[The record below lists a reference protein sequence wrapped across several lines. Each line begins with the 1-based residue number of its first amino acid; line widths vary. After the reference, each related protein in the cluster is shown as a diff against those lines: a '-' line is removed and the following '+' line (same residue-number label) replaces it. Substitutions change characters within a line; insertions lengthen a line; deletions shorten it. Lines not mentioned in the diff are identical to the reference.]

1 MQVGN
6 IAQPPRIWNVAL
18 APPASATPTFS
29 SFAPQEALHHY
40 LGFMEAFQQMQGAWS
55 SFGGASPISLSPATA
70 SSAPSASQLSG
81 GVDLGPRVEELRRH
95 WVQVL
100 PEAFLNAPETNS
112 EGLSMITMDG
122 RRVPYSPETKG
133 RSVYLDVNTHYP
145 VAGQDGIDKYWEART
160 ADGLDYSKLAVPLMG
175 AEGDRYNDDVVRRLA
190 IDGTSS
196 EIFPA
201 EHLRDNIPA
210 STKRRVDLT
219 YTYSALNSH
228 DSPLHKNAT
237 AEEKQNLHEAGKFA
251 IASATFLES
260 GGKFDDQALDRFLSE
275 QLEVDASKLKTGD
288 GPRGERLAK
297 LGEVTKAIIDGE
309 VEISDA
315 VEFGL
320 VPEDQVKKFEASVKT
335 VEHGK
340 IGADVSKVTN
350 SSSDAEVRKSI
361 ATSKTVGSPSTTAAR
376 NVVKAKK
383 S

>member
-1 MQVGN
+1 M
-6 IAQPPRIWNVAL
+6 
-18 APPASATPTFS
+18 
-29 SFAPQEALHHY
+29 
-40 LGFMEAFQQMQGAWS
+40 
-55 SFGGASPISLSPATA
+55 
-70 SSAPSASQLSG
+70 
-81 GVDLGPRVEELRRH
+81 
-95 WVQVL
+95 
-100 PEAFLNAPETNS
+100 
-112 EGLSMITMDG
+112 
-122 RRVPYSPETKG
+122 
-133 RSVYLDVNTHYP
+133 
-145 VAGQDGIDKYWEART
+145 
-160 ADGLDYSKLAVPLMG
+160 
-175 AEGDRYNDDVVRRLA
+175 
-190 IDGTSS
+190 
-196 EIFPA
+196 
-201 EHLRDNIPA
+201 
-210 STKRRVDLT
+210 DLT

-260 GGKFDDQALDRFLSE
+260 GGKFDDQALDRFLAE

-376 NVVKAKK
+376 NVVKTNK